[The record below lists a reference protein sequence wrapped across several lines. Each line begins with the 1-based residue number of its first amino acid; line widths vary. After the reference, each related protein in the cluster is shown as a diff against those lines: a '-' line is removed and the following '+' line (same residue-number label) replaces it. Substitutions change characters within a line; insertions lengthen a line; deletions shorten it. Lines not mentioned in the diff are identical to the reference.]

1 MNYNKLILTKK
12 QNGDFDYDGID
23 LEKWYGICYSID
35 YSFVLFQYDEILV
48 KDGLLN
54 LTETEYE
61 HGVRLIQTEI
71 EELRKN
77 QPPTPEEV
85 LQNRISSLE
94 IAMAN
99 IMGV

>member
-1 MNYNKLILTKK
+1 MNYYKLILVKK

-23 LEKWYGICYSID
+23 LDKWYGVCYSID
-35 YSFVLFQYDEILV
+35 CSFVLFQYDEILV

-61 HGVRLIQTEI
+61 QSVRLIQAEI
-71 EELRKN
+71 EDLRKN
-77 QPPTPEEV
+77 QPPTPEEAM
-85 LQNRISSLE
+85 QNRISSLE